1 MKVHFD
7 VRIHVTSVIAVVA
20 FVAALPGLA
29 FAGADYRDICYGAAV
44 ASGCIFGAALGIE
57 TLIEED
63 EDED

>member
-20 FVAALPGLA
+20 FVAALAGLA

-44 ASGCIFGAALGIE
+44 ASGCIFGAAVGIE
-57 TLIEED
+57 ALFED
-63 EDED
+63 EDEG